1 MEKKSMNDLDDN
13 YKYLLEII
21 NSLIIKKQNGNER
34 PHKLVFLLA
43 VIKLLFDTEPYR
55 INKIYLNDELENTF
69 IEIWFDI
76 FHEKPN
82 INAIEYPFF
91 HLQSDGFWKLKIKEG
106 YEYLYNHY
114 KDSDNCRLTKNR
126 LIETIDYGQL
136 NDNLYFL
143 LKDRKIRKVF
153 NKILLDKCT
162 YIKNNI
168 HTIPNKLPNSID
180 QKKSLEHNPFV
191 TYLNS
196 LHSRDAG
203 NENALAEG
211 QACNVFFPQIFI
223 QHPLTKTIINHL
235 CQDHNYS
242 AILTGHAG
250 DGKSTI
256 ALSVYKYFKNIDEE
270 IPLNKPLQKREDIKL
285 SDNKEIAIIKDLSEW
300 DAVDRIRLIKEIAEN
315 KTQFL
320 LVSNTGTLLN
330 CICEYSE
337 RYGHGNRA
345 EWEPKILE
353 AMDTGAKQIKL
364 GFTNIEIFN
373 LAIQD
378 NLKLARKIFT
388 KILDS
393 HNWEIC
399 ANQPCHKEC
408 PIWKNVTLIKEND
421 YLALE
426 RIFLAYRRMFEYG
439 TRLTIRQLTA
449 HFAYMITSGIECKDI
464 FDLLKKPFEF
474 PESEYL
480 FYNRFFGDNG
490 INWDRDT
497 INMKVF
503 QEIRSQEFGEKPC
516 PKIEQHLWLMV
527 QEPVI
532 KLCVPLLEEEFI
544 KLLNIGKQSQQPN
557 TKITP
562 PQARNQVRRMLYFL
576 RKFENSDDEEA
587 FIRQYLNSLAIIK
600 WSQWQNPEY
609 HLSIEEKSIYQQRM
623 FHVLQEQFTG
633 VRFPEIKRGNQ
644 SYLYITLS
652 RRNQEIRQ
660 SAQVV
665 LAQIDFNNALQIKLL
680 DCNKNGFRRD
690 LVLVG
695 QGPLDGIQL
704 ILNLPFLD
712 YVLARHQGDVG
723 KILQASY
730 MNRLEHLKAQLVQK
744 CSKDIDDDMLLI
756 RLRTNN
762 QFIRQQ
768 FAVSKGKL
776 EVSDA

>member
-1 MEKKSMNDLDDN
+1 
-13 YKYLLEII
+13 
-21 NSLIIKKQNGNER
+21 
-34 PHKLVFLLA
+34 
-43 VIKLLFDTEPYR
+43 
-55 INKIYLNDELENTF
+55 
-69 IEIWFDI
+69 
-76 FHEKPN
+76 
-82 INAIEYPFF
+82 
-91 HLQSDGFWKLKIKEG
+91 
-106 YEYLYNHY
+106 
-114 KDSDNCRLTKNR
+114 
-126 LIETIDYGQL
+126 
-136 NDNLYFL
+136 
-143 LKDRKIRKVF
+143 
-153 NKILLDKCT
+153 
-162 YIKNNI
+162 
-168 HTIPNKLPNSID
+168 
-180 QKKSLEHNPFV
+180 
-191 TYLNS
+191 
-196 LHSRDAG
+196 
-203 NENALAEG
+203 
-211 QACNVFFPQIFI
+211 
-223 QHPLTKTIINHL
+223 
-235 CQDHNYS
+235 
-242 AILTGHAG
+242 
-250 DGKSTI
+250 
-256 ALSVYKYFKNIDEE
+256 
-270 IPLNKPLQKREDIKL
+270 
-285 SDNKEIAIIKDLSEW
+285 
-300 DAVDRIRLIKEIAEN
+300 
-315 KTQFL
+315 
-320 LVSNTGTLLN
+320 
-330 CICEYSE
+330 
-337 RYGHGNRA
+337 
-345 EWEPKILE
+345 
-353 AMDTGAKQIKL
+353 
-364 GFTNIEIFN
+364 
-373 LAIQD
+373 
-378 NLKLARKIFT
+378 
-388 KILDS
+388 
-393 HNWEIC
+393 
-399 ANQPCHKEC
+399 
-408 PIWKNVTLIKEND
+408 
-421 YLALE
+421 
-426 RIFLAYRRMFEYG
+426 
-439 TRLTIRQLTA
+439 
-449 HFAYMITSGIECKDI
+449 
-464 FDLLKKPFEF
+464 
-474 PESEYL
+474 
-480 FYNRFFGDNG
+480 
-490 INWDRDT
+490 
-497 INMKVF
+497 MKVF